1 MGKRLPKGSV
11 LASHLVVVHGGG
23 LLSMQFKTSR
33 AARHERWLS
42 GTGVIARFLRESRAV
57 AAVEFGLI
65 AAPFIALLLA
75 ILEVGLV
82 FVAQQVL
89 QTATTQASRLILTGQ
104 AQSQNMSAAQF
115 QQAVCNQA
123 TSLFS
128 CAGIYVNVQKYS
140 SFSSVSMSNYVSN
153 GNFNNGAMQY
163 TPGGPGDIV
172 VVQVFYKWPV
182 YTGPLNFNL
191 SNVNGGYDLLIG
203 TAAFRTEPYG

>member
-89 QTATTQASRLILTGQ
+89 
-104 AQSQNMSAAQF
+104 
-115 QQAVCNQA
+115 QA